1 MELDMNIFRS
11 EIENLEKKEQ
21 IFMVSDFDDT
31 IFSTHEVREKDI
43 RKWRRWK
50 EWNEY
55 IKNKIGYKKFVEDFY
70 KWKNFPKN
78 IIKILQENEG
88 LILTAW
94 DEELQKLKIEAL
106 KLERIPLKVVEEAKQ
121 KPFEM
126 VKYIVKNLKYIPKE
140 IHIFEDRP
148 EVFIDTEEKVE
159 EILNIDVKIF
169 KVEMNGNNKEI
180 KIEEI

>member
-31 IFSTHEVREKDI
+31 IFSTHEVREKDV

-55 IKNKIGYKKFVEDFY
+55 IKNVIGYKKFVEDFY
-70 KWKNFPKN
+70 KGRNFQKD

-88 LILTAW
+88 LILTAG
-94 DEELQKLKIEAL
+94 DEELQKLKVEAL
-106 KLERIPLKVVEEAKQ
+106 KLENIPMIVVEEAKQ

-148 EVFIDTEEKVE
+148 EIFIDTKEKVE
-159 EILNIDVKIF
+159 KILNINVKIF
-169 KVEMNGNNKEI
+169 RVEMNWNDKKI
-180 KIEEI
+180 KIEEV